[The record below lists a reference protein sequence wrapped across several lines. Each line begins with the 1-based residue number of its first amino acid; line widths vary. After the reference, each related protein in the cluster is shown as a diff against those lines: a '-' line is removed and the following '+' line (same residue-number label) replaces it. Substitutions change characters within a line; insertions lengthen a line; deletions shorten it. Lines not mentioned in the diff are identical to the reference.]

1 MPKNIIS
8 SNIRKVKF
16 DYDKERFDKDPVYKQ
31 DILYAMCLIDQS
43 YYH

>member
-8 SNIRKVKF
+8 SNIKKVKF
-16 DYDKERFDKDPVYKQ
+16 DYDKERFNKDPVYKQ

-43 YYH
+43 YYN